1 MGDVMSDKFVASN
14 GMTVGIDQFG
24 VGFFTSKP
32 HGFMTLAE
40 DEMRAMR
47 EFFRAERDEE
57 LGRWRWPEN
66 PDYVIYEDRARCYI
80 SQPAVVVINE
90 RDGATALCD
99 RDGLYSASGIGA
111 LDKWCEPAASA
122 YFAAHPEPKPWGSAK
137 NNEVW
142 ALRFSDQHGFLPY
155 AVKTDEGG
163 PRFWWTGNEGQ
174 SAGYFAREFAE
185 GHRIFPEVSDVAE

>member
-47 EFFRAERDEE
+47 EFFQHERDEE
-57 LGRWRWPEN
+57 LGRWRWPDD
-66 PDYVIYEDRARCYI
+66 PRYVVYPLEGGDEVRVLDDGRGQSVTARRSNLTPGI
-80 SQPAVVVINE
+80 THTHFV
-90 RDGATALCD
+90 GAAL
-99 RDGLYSASGIGA
+99 
-111 LDKWCEPAASA
+111 A

-155 AVKTDEGG
+155 AVKIDEGG

>member
-1 MGDVMSDKFVASN
+1 MSDKFVASN

-57 LGRWRWPEN
+57 LGRWRWPE
-66 PDYVIYEDRARCYI
+66 DAD
-80 SQPAVVVINE
+80 VVVRPSALVENRVLATSE
-90 RDGATALCD
+90 RTGQAEWSTRGEESNDWYG
-99 RDGLYSASGIGA
+99 R
-111 LDKWCEPAASA
+111 AARA

-185 GHRIFPEVSDVAE
+185 GHRIFPEVSNVAE

>member
-14 GMTVGIDQFG
+14 GVEITKDV
-24 VGFFTSKP
+24 
-32 HGFMTLAE
+32 HGCVSVEGLHSLRE
-40 DEMRAMR
+40 DSQALR
-47 EFFRAERDEE
+47 EFFQHERDEE
-57 LGRWRWPEN
+57 LGRWRSKKL
-66 PDYVIYEDRARCYI
+66 PDYVVYPGRNDRLSTSHER
-80 SQPAVVVINE
+80 SVIMNE
-90 RDGATALCD
+90 RNGGSATGVLLSAPDGWA
-99 RDGLYSASGIGA
+99 GSARQVI
-111 LDKWCEPAASA
+111 DE
-122 YFAAHPEPKPWGSAK
+122 YNEAHPEPKPWGSAK

-142 ALRFSDQHGFLPY
+142 ALRFSDQHGFLLY

>member
-1 MGDVMSDKFVASN
+1 MSEKFVASN
-14 GMTVGIDQFG
+14 GVVVQEWVTAGWLQVGNPYDLMSAISEG
-24 VGFFTSKP
+24 WVVA
-32 HGFMTLAE
+32 L
-40 DEMRAMR
+40 R
-47 EFFRAERDEE
+47 EFFQHERDEE
-57 LGRWRWPEN
+57 LGRWRDPEN
-66 PDYVIYEDRARCYI
+66 PD
-80 SQPAVVVINE
+80 VVVY
-90 RDGATALCD
+90 RTPYGDD
-99 RDGLYSASGIGA
+99 RDGRRIEMAN
-111 LDKWCEPAASA
+111 ERTNETQPAWENLVVIEDAEQPEGWA
-122 YFAAHPEPKPWGSAK
+122 ARYFAAHPEPKPWGSAK